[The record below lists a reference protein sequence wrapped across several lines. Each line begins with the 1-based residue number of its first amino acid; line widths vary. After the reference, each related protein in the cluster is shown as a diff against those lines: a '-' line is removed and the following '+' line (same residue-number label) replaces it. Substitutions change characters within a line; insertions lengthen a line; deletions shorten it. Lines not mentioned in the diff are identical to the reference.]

1 MIDQIKIGKFIAAKR
16 KEKSLTQTEVA
27 KRLGITDRAVSKWER
42 GLALPDASIML
53 NLCSILGINITELL
67 TGEEAMEED
76 YKDLL
81 TGEEAMEEDYKDKAE
96 KLILEIRKKEE
107 ENNRYLLRL
116 ETVIGVLATVSCL
129 TIIFTAAFL
138 TPGTVLMSFLVLIAL
153 LILFIGIYFAL
164 NIERDAGYYE
174 CRSCHHRYVPDFN
187 HVVMAMHIGRVR
199 LMKCPSCGKRT
210 WQKKVLSR

>member
-76 YKDLL
+76 YKDMA
-81 TGEEAMEEDYKDKAE
+81 EESSFKIDFSESIIKHG
-96 KLILEIRKKEE
+96 KENLPE
-107 ENNRYLLRL
+107 LWHGN
-116 ETVIGVLATVSCL
+116 G
-129 TIIFTAAFL
+129 
-138 TPGTVLMSFLVLIAL
+138 
-153 LILFIGIYFAL
+153 
-164 NIERDAGYYE
+164 
-174 CRSCHHRYVPDFN
+174 
-187 HVVMAMHIGRVR
+187 
-199 LMKCPSCGKRT
+199 
-210 WQKKVLSR
+210 

>member
-1 MIDQIKIGKFIAAKR
+1 
-16 KEKSLTQTEVA
+16 
-27 KRLGITDRAVSKWER
+27 
-42 GLALPDASIML
+42 ML
-53 NLCSILGINITELL
+53 NLCSILGISITE
-67 TGEEAMEED
+67 
-76 YKDLL
+76 LL

-138 TPGTVLMSFLVLIAL
+138 TPETVLMSFLVLIAL

>member
-16 KEKSLTQTEVA
+16 KEKSLTQAEVA
-27 KRLGITDRAVSKWER
+27 ESLGITDRAVSKWER

-53 NLCSILGINITELL
+53 NLCSILDISITE
-67 TGEEAMEED
+67 
-76 YKDLL
+76 LL

-96 KLILEIRKKEE
+96 KLIIEIRRKEE

-116 ETVIGVLATVSCL
+116 ETVIGVISTVSAL

-153 LILFIGIYFAL
+153 LILFVGIYFAL

-174 CRSCHHRYVPDFN
+174 CQHCHHSHIPPLKT
-187 HVVMAMHIGRVR
+187 VVLAPHIGRSR
-199 LMKCPSCGKRT
+199 WMKCPYCHKRSFM
-210 WQKKVLSR
+210 KKTLTKNNPTAI

>member
-1 MIDQIKIGKFIAAKR
+1 
-16 KEKSLTQTEVA
+16 
-27 KRLGITDRAVSKWER
+27 
-42 GLALPDASIML
+42 
-53 NLCSILGINITELL
+53 
-67 TGEEAMEED
+67 
-76 YKDLL
+76 
-81 TGEEAMEEDYKDKAE
+81 MEEDYKDKAE

-107 ENNRYLLRL
+107 ENNKYLLRL
-116 ETVIGVLATVSCL
+116 ETVIGVLSTVSAL

-153 LILFIGIYFAL
+153 LILFVGIYFAL

-174 CRSCHHRYVPDFN
+174 CSFCHHRYVPDFS
-187 HVVMAMHIGRVR
+187 HVIMAMHIGRVR

>member
-16 KEKSLTQTEVA
+16 KEKTLTQAEVA
-27 KRLGITDRAVSKWER
+27 ESLGITDRAVSKWER

-53 NLCSILGINITELL
+53 NLCSILGISITELL
-67 TGEEAMEED
+67 TGEETME
-76 YKDLL
+76 
-81 TGEEAMEEDYKDKAE
+81 ANYKDKAE
-96 KLILEIRKKEE
+96 KLIIEIRKREE
-107 ENNRYLLRL
+107 ENNKYLLRL
-116 ETVIGVLATVSCL
+116 ETVIGVLATVSAL
-129 TIIFTAAFL
+129 AIIFTAAFL

-153 LILFIGIYFAL
+153 LILFVGIYFAL

-174 CRSCHHRYVPDFN
+174 CSFCHHRYVPDFS
-187 HVVMAMHIGRVR
+187 HVVMAMHIGRSR

>member
-16 KEKSLTQTEVA
+16 KEKSLTQAEVA
-27 KRLGITDRAVSKWER
+27 EKLGITDRAVSKWER

-53 NLCSILGINITELL
+53 NLCSIIGISITE
-67 TGEEAMEED
+67 
-76 YKDLL
+76 LL

-116 ETVIGVLATVSCL
+116 ETVIGVLATVSAL
-129 TIIFTAAFL
+129 TIIFIAAFL
-138 TPGTVLMSFLVLIAL
+138 TPGTVLMAFLVLIAL
-153 LILFIGIYFAL
+153 LILFTGIYFAL

-174 CRSCHHRYVPDFN
+174 CRSCHHRYVPDFS

>member
-16 KEKSLTQTEVA
+16 KEKSLTQAEVA
-27 KRLGITDRAVSKWER
+27 EKLGITDRAVSKWER

-53 NLCSILGINITELL
+53 NLCSIMGISITE
-67 TGEEAMEED
+67 
-76 YKDLL
+76 LL

-116 ETVIGVLATVSCL
+116 ETVIGVLATVSAL
-129 TIIFTAAFL
+129 TIIFIAAFL
-138 TPGTVLMSFLVLIAL
+138 TPGTVLMAFLVLIAL
-153 LILFIGIYFAL
+153 LILFTGIYFAL
-164 NIERDAGYYE
+164 NIERGAGYYE
-174 CRSCHHRYVPDFN
+174 CRSCHHRYVPDFS
-187 HVVMAMHIGRVR
+187 HFVMAMYIGRVR

>member
-16 KEKSLTQTEVA
+16 KEKSLTQAEVA
-27 KRLGITDRAVSKWER
+27 EKLGITDRAVSKWER

-53 NLCSILGINITELL
+53 NLCSILGISITE
-67 TGEEAMEED
+67 
-76 YKDLL
+76 LL

-138 TPGTVLMSFLVLIAL
+138 TPGTVLPHNHIYSGIPDSRNRTYVFPGFDCAL
-153 LILFIGIYFAL
+153 DTLCRNLFCIEYRARCGILRMQI
-164 NIERDAGYYE
+164 
-174 CRSCHHRYVPDFN
+174 
-187 HVVMAMHIGRVR
+187 M
-199 LMKCPSCGKRT
+199 PS
-210 WQKKVLSR
+210 

>member
-53 NLCSILGINITELL
+53 NLCSFLGISITELL

-76 YKDLL
+76 YK
-81 TGEEAMEEDYKDKAE
+81 YKAE

-116 ETVIGVLATVSCL
+116 ESSSHCL
-129 TIIFTAAFL
+129 LPHNHIYSGISDPENRTYVF
-138 TPGTVLMSFLVLIAL
+138 PGFDCAL
-153 LILFIGIYFAL
+153 DTLYRNLFCIEYRARCGILRMQI
-164 NIERDAGYYE
+164 
-174 CRSCHHRYVPDFN
+174 
-187 HVVMAMHIGRVR
+187 M
-199 LMKCPSCGKRT
+199 PS
-210 WQKKVLSR
+210 

>member
-1 MIDQIKIGKFIAAKR
+1 MINQIKIGKFIAAKR
-16 KEKSLTQTEVA
+16 KEKSLTQAEVA

-42 GLALPDASIML
+42 GLSLPDASIML
-53 NLCSILGINITELL
+53 NLCSILGISITE
-67 TGEEAMEED
+67 
-76 YKDLL
+76 LL

-96 KLILEIRKKEE
+96 KLILEIREKEE

-138 TPGTVLMSFLVLIAL
+138 TPGTV
-153 LILFIGIYFAL
+153 
-164 NIERDAGYYE
+164 YYE
-174 CRSCHHRYVPDFN
+174 CRSCHHRYVPDFS
-187 HVVMAMHIGRVR
+187 HVVMAMHIGRSR